1 MNTKRM
7 VATLASLAIAAVGP
21 SLALAQAYPTKP
33 VRLVVP
39 FPPGGSTDIVARIV
53 AQKLGER
60 LGQQVVVENR
70 GGAGGTIGTEAV
82 AKSAADGHTLVLATT
97 STHVVAPSVYAKIGY
112 DPVKDFAPISLL
124 AVTPYLL
131 VVNPDVKVTSL
142 QEFVGYAKARPG
154 KLNYASAG
162 TGSTTH
168 LAMEMLKSAAGLYI
182 VHIPYNGNGPAG
194 TAVIAGQVEVLFGSL
209 PAVLPHAKSGR
220 VRPLAVGT
228 PKRSPSLPEVPT
240 VAESGFAG
248 FDASLWLAIM
258 APAGTPPAV
267 IDRLH
272 KEILAAIA
280 APDAADALNKAG
292 AEPITS
298 TPAELAGMVKD
309 GVEVRE
315 SRQAGGREGRMIA
328 ARWLVSLAAVAP
340 MLAAARATRPA
351 RRSSRSHRGRLPHG
365 AAEDRRGQHF
375 AVEARVCAKGAS
387 PAPTALRVDA
397 DMPAHRH
404 GMNYLAKV
412 SPKGEVS

>member
-1 MNTKRM
+1 MNAR
-7 VATLASLAIAAVGP
+7 LIAAIT
-21 SLALAQAYPTKP
+21 ALAMAPAAAFAQTASTGSGQAYPAKP

-53 AQKLGER
+53 ALKLGER

-82 AKSAADGHTLVLATT
+82 AKSPPDGHTLVLGTT
-97 STHVVAPSVYAKIGY
+97 STHVVAPSVYQKIGY
-112 DPVKDFAPISLL
+112 DPIKDFAPISLL

-131 VVNPDVKVTSL
+131 VVNPEVKVGSL
-142 QEFVGYAKARPG
+142 KEFIGYVKARPG

-168 LAMEMLKSAAGLYI
+168 LAMEMLKSEAGMYI

-194 TAVIAGQVEVLFGSL
+194 TAVISGQVEILFGSL

-220 VRPLAVGT
+220 VRPIAVGT

-240 VAESGFAG
+240 VAESGFPG

-272 KEILAAIA
+272 KETLAAIA
-280 APDAADALNKAG
+280 SPDAADALTKAG
-292 AEPITS
+292 AEPVTS

-309 GVEVRE
+309 GVAKYAKVIK
-315 SRQAGGREGRMIA
+315 QAG
-328 ARWLVSLAAVAP
+328 VQP
-340 MLAAARATRPA
+340 
-351 RRSSRSHRGRLPHG
+351 
-365 AAEDRRGQHF
+365 Q
-375 AVEARVCAKGAS
+375 
-387 PAPTALRVDA
+387 
-397 DMPAHRH
+397 
-404 GMNYLAKV
+404 
-412 SPKGEVS
+412 